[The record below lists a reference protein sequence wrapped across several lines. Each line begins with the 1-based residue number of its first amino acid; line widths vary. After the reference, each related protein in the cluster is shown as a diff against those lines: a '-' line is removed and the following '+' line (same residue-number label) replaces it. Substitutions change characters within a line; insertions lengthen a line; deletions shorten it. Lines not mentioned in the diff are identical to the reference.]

1 MNPTLAAGSAELAAG
16 GLDLIVDIVQR
27 LKAASSQVSYIDVA
41 RPARVEPVL
50 LVDADCM
57 NLPYL
62 PDVTQT
68 MQSLFTGYYLQAVSM
83 LTSVGKISV
92 MGKLGQLNPNRNE
105 DPYWVKQAL
114 NTLSRGFESRLDP
127 NARMNIEQYK
137 FKLPMSVK
145 KLGIEST
152 FSEVLQKAES
162 VKETNIGPQKIQEGL
177 GGSVSSGGKN
187 GNNIDLSENVPLS
200 IGRMYEVSMTEDG
213 KTACVKVSIRLL
225 ASITPTS
232 VLSTIFTTTNADD
245 ASYGKRWEK
254 LMEGQISFWNDFV
267 LHKDLMAKRRKTLIS
282 DKSGVYREI
291 LQRQG
296 AHYRAGLISK
306 RPSLG
311 QASNLCIM
319 SLDTLE
325 AIEYKMGGKITQS
338 RVRDELFNETSMMI
352 IAVIDAGYERVKF
365 YHRGIP
371 IASDFSISEIKS
383 TNKGSGPDVMEIM
396 KTLVSGSAPT
406 L

>member
-16 GLDLIVDIVQR
+16 GLDLIVDVVQR

-41 RPARVEPVL
+41 RPARVEPIL

-68 MQSLFTGYYLQAVSM
+68 MQALFTGYYLQAVSM

-92 MGKLGQLNPNRNE
+92 AGKLSQLNPNRND
-105 DPYWVKQAL
+105 DPWLGNMMNV
-114 NTLSRGFESRLDP
+114 LSRGFESRLDP
-127 NARMNIEQYK
+127 NARMSIEQYK
-137 FKLPMSVK
+137 FKLPMSSRK
-145 KLGIEST
+145 PGLEST
-152 FSEVLQKAES
+152 FTDVMQTAKT
-162 VKETNIGPQKIQEGL
+162 VQDTINGPQTFQEGM
-177 GGSVSSGGKN
+177 GGNIAVGGKN
-187 GNNIDLSENVPLS
+187 GNNIDLTENVPLS
-200 IGRMYEVSMTEDG
+200 IGRMYEVSMSEDG
-213 KTACVKVSIRLL
+213 KTACVKVAIRLL
-225 ASITPTS
+225 STITPTS
-232 VLSTIFTTTNADD
+232 VLTNIFTTTNPDD
-245 ASYGKRWEK
+245 TSYGKRWEK

-267 LHKDLMAKRRKTLIS
+267 LHKDLMAKRRKTLIM
-282 DKSGVYREI
+282 DKSGVYQEI
-291 LQRQG
+291 LRRQSS
-296 AHYRAGLISK
+296 HYRSGLVTK
-306 RPSLG
+306 KPSLG

-325 AIEYKMGGKITQS
+325 AIEYKMGGKISQS
-338 RVRDELFNETSMMI
+338 KIRDELFNETSMMI

-371 IASDFSISEIKS
+371 IASDFSITEIKS